1 MPSADMALSWQ
12 KLTLQSRFHCSGVA
26 LHCILA
32 CISRV
37 SVPVSVASAWTS
49 ILHHS
54 RISLMAHVPR
64 DGSCCLVLRPTA
76 DTILPWHVH
85 LNFCALFTLISP
97 RLCPWSSSPDD
108 PAAMLSSTHLSC
120 ACRLCKGS
128 QGGLEISQLLPS
140 SRVTARMVP
149 AARHCN
155 GTDCQGLCS

>member
-12 KLTLQSRFHCSGVA
+12 KLTLQSRLNCCRVA
-26 LHCILA
+26 LHRILA

-37 SVPVSVASAWTS
+37 SVPVSLASAWTS
-49 ILHHS
+49 TSHHS
-54 RISLMAHVPR
+54 RISLMAHAPP

-85 LNFCALFTLISP
+85 LNFGAVITLISP
-97 RLCPWSSSPDD
+97 RLCPWSFSPDD
-108 PAAMLSSTHLSC
+108 PAALLSSTHLSC
-120 ACRLCKGS
+120 ACRLC

-149 AARHCN
+149 AARQRN
-155 GTDCQGLCS
+155 GTDCKGLCS